1 MKQTLL
7 RLLVPCF
14 LSALLIPVA
23 VQAQTTIAFQGFE
36 DSAND
41 DWRIATGSPS
51 ISSNTGSGDTPS
63 NERIRSGSSSW
74 QVNNLLATLELKD
87 ADVSGFTSVQAT
99 LHLSSTAGSSSEGA
113 DPEDEVRIFIALN
126 GAAFSETPDLVVQGN
141 ADARYGYSST
151 TASTDAGTPATFQP
165 AGGGDRSGSSDDYS
179 TLVIDVPDGTNSVA
193 LRVIAVNDNGDEYWN
208 LDDLTLTGTPSTT
221 ETRVRFVSASDAETE
236 GDTGTKTYP
245 IRLRIINPDAT
256 NATTATVAVTGGS
269 AAAGTDYVYDTDG
282 TPSEKSVTFPANSSD
297 NQEVTVT
304 LNGDTDVEG
313 DETII
318 FELQNVTG
326 GNDAQNSAGEF
337 TLSIEG
343 DDASPVNAWIN
354 ELHYDNDGTD
364 EDEFV
369 EIAVP
374 SGFSDFANLQIVH
387 YNGNGGG
394 SIVSVDGTGL
404 SQGAIQGDFQLYSW
418 IRNPSDTRFQNGPD
432 GFALCYLG
440 DLVVSGGVAQF
451 LSYEGTFTA
460 TVGCASGRTSTDI
473 GINQTGTSA
482 TPVGSSI
489 GLTGSGTSYS
499 DFTWARFNNPPS
511 NGSTVNQ
518 PNDQQSLPVELVSF
532 EAVADGADVALTWA
546 TASEQN
552 NAGFH
557 VEHRRLGSSEAAF
570 ATLAFVAGHGT
581 TSEPQRYA
589 FRAEGLAPGRHAFR
603 LRQVDLDGAASYSP
617 TVEVLLAAELPEGY
631 RLGAAYPN
639 PFNPTATFELEVE
652 RAQEVRVGLYDVLGR
667 EVAVL
672 FEGALEGGEV
682 AEVTIEG
689 GGLPSGLY
697 LYRAEGETFQATRRV
712 ALVK

>member
-87 ADVSGFTSVQAT
+87 ADVSGFTSVQAM

-126 GAAFSETPDLVVQGN
+126 GAAFSETPDLVIRGN

-193 LRVIAVNDNGDEYWN
+193 LRVVAVNDNGDEYWN

-236 GDTGTKTYP
+236 GDAGTKTYP

-304 LNGDTDVEG
+304 INGDTDVEG
-313 DETII
+313 DEAII

-326 GNDAQNSAGEF
+326 GNQ
-337 TLSIEG
+337 
-343 DDASPVNAWIN
+343 
-354 ELHYDNDGTD
+354 
-364 EDEFV
+364 
-369 EIAVP
+369 
-374 SGFSDFANLQIVH
+374 
-387 YNGNGGG
+387 
-394 SIVSVDGTGL
+394 
-404 SQGAIQGDFQLYSW
+404 
-418 IRNPSDTRFQNGPD
+418 
-432 GFALCYLG
+432 
-440 DLVVSGGVAQF
+440 
-451 LSYEGTFTA
+451 
-460 TVGCASGRTSTDI
+460 
-473 GINQTGTSA
+473 
-482 TPVGSSI
+482 
-489 GLTGSGTSYS
+489 
-499 DFTWARFNNPPS
+499 
-511 NGSTVNQ
+511 
-518 PNDQQSLPVELVSF
+518 
-532 EAVADGADVALTWA
+532 
-546 TASEQN
+546 
-552 NAGFH
+552 
-557 VEHRRLGSSEAAF
+557 
-570 ATLAFVAGHGT
+570 
-581 TSEPQRYA
+581 
-589 FRAEGLAPGRHAFR
+589 RAELG
-603 LRQVDLDGAASYSP
+603 GASSP
-617 TVEVLLAAELPEGY
+617 
-631 RLGAAYPN
+631 
-639 PFNPTATFELEVE
+639 
-652 RAQEVRVGLYDVLGR
+652 
-667 EVAVL
+667 
-672 FEGALEGGEV
+672 
-682 AEVTIEG
+682 
-689 GGLPSGLY
+689 
-697 LYRAEGETFQATRRV
+697 
-712 ALVK
+712 